1 MRCLLP
7 LACAA
12 FACVLPASAADLVI
26 TQTETTEGAKVAGV
40 QRAAKETTEVLWFGK
55 DRLRSEV
62 GSRVTIVR
70 ADLKELFLVD
80 TRARTFSRVELPI
93 VIEKHLPA
101 AVAEVLVPTI
111 SQTKLSVVP
120 TTETKTINGW
130 STTRYTLTLTTSA
143 GATTKE
149 ELWVTKDVPAEFAT
163 LQELRAAQ
171 LSASMFG
178 VSPAAELKKLDGIAV
193 LVEKSGSAMGVETKS
208 RTEVRAIEKKEPP
221 EGLYDVPKDFKEVP
235 FDPLS
240 DGSNRGPGA
249 VPKSGESESKDK
261 PAPRGG

>member
-1 MRCLLP
+1 MQRLLP
-7 LACAA
+7 LVCAA
-12 FACVLPASAADLVI
+12 WALALPAAADLVI
-26 TQTETTEGAKVAGV
+26 TQTEKTEGAKVAGV
-40 QRAAKETTEVLWFGK
+40 QRPGKEKTEVLWIGK

-62 GSRVTIVR
+62 GNRVTIVR
-70 ADLKELFLVD
+70 ADLAKLFLVD
-80 TRARTFSRVELPI
+80 TQAQTFSAVELPI

-111 SQTKLSVVP
+111 QQTKVRVTP

-130 STTRYTLTLTTSA
+130 STTRYTLTLTTAA
-143 GATTKE
+143 GATTNE
-149 ELWVTKDVPAEFAT
+149 DVWVTKDVPAEFAK

-171 LSASMFG
+171 LSATMFG

-193 LVEKSGSAMGVETKS
+193 LVERSGNEMGVETKS
-208 RTEVRAIEKKEPP
+208 RTEVRAIETKAPP

-240 DGSNRGPGA
+240 DGSRKAPGA
-249 VPKSGESESKDK
+249 LPKDGDAESKDK